1 MVTETEDGQAPVA
14 RTGTD
19 PARLVVIFLLLMAVA
34 VGMFLGEMIALT
46 LAALNVRDPTFIEGL
61 DWPLSRIVGYVLSFG
76 IALALWMNQRTKAF
90 GDEVAS
96 ELLKV
101 TWPGWEEVRSSTTA
115 VIVASFI
122 SAMILFAIDNF
133 ALRLMVDWI
142 PQAWA
147 RLQAW

>member
-46 LAALNVRDPTFIEGL
+46 LAALNVRDPSFIEGL
-61 DWPLSRIVGYVLSFG
+61 DWRLSAIAGYALSFG
-76 IALALWMNQRTKAF
+76 TAIALWMNARTRAF

>member
-46 LAALNVRDPTFIEGL
+46 LAALNVRDPSFIEGL
-61 DWPLSRIVGYVLSFG
+61 DWRLSRIVGYLLSFG
-76 IALALWMNQRTKAF
+76 TALALWMNARTRAF

>member
-1 MVTETEDGQAPVA
+1 MVTETEDGQAPAA

-34 VGMFLGEMIALT
+34 VGMFLGEMIALS
-46 LAALNVRDPTFIEGL
+46 LAALNVRDPSFIEGL
-61 DWPLSRIVGYVLSFG
+61 DWRLSTMAGYALSFG
-76 IALALWMNQRTKAF
+76 TAIVLWTNARTRAF